1 MKKGERKGRRDRI
14 YYSFNHLGKLKK
26 YKEDDIIHK
35 GVARRYVIKRQ
46 RLMLAI
52 RRGSCWVLIG
62 FVKGGGVIITR
73 TIAFNN
79 SKTAYIF

>member
-26 YKEDDIIHK
+26 YKDDIIHES
-35 GVARRYVIKRQ
+35 VARYVIKRK
-46 RLMLAI
+46 RITLAI

-62 FVKGGGVIITR
+62 FLKGGGVIITR